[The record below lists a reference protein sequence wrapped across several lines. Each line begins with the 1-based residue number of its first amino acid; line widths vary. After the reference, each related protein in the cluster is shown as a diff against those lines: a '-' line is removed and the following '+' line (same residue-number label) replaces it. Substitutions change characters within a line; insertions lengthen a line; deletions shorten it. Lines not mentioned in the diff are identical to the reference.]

1 MTDNDLTDLAL
12 NADFRIIFC
21 QSLDDEMVVVENV
34 PDIFKSLRVSSAN
47 SFYIFFFSLH
57 SLGSLAQSNVSVLH
71 LIFELFIFLFVN
83 KSIFI

>member
-34 PDIFKSLRVSSAN
+34 PDIFKSLR
-47 SFYIFFFSLH
+47 
-57 SLGSLAQSNVSVLH
+57 
-71 LIFELFIFLFVN
+71 LFIFLFVN